1 MHGDILSRE
10 EGEKDIKTVEVERE
24 MNERGKDEERVRQNG
39 RLGVILKITT

>member
-1 MHGDILSRE
+1 METFLV
-10 EGEKDIKTVEVERE
+10 GEKDIKTVEVERE